1 MSAYICVYLISSD
14 PLTDE
19 LKIPNNQRIKRPFFR
34 MKSAT
39 SKVVTASDVSVV
51 VLAIVAGVYCG
62 LFGLRATQELN
73 SRLHRVSHRR

>member
-1 MSAYICVYLISSD
+1 
-14 PLTDE
+14 
-19 LKIPNNQRIKRPFFR
+19 

-51 VLAIVAGVYCG
+51 VLAVVAGVYCG

-73 SRLHRVSHRR
+73 SRLNRVSQEGECEKEARSLLVREGE

>member
-1 MSAYICVYLISSD
+1 
-14 PLTDE
+14 
-19 LKIPNNQRIKRPFFR
+19 

-73 SRLHRVSHRR
+73 SRLHRVSCRREMWFTLSSDCLLHRSIAH